1 MNSTMDTDAS
11 ATVLIVD
18 DDFTVRLLA
27 REALEQAG
35 FTVLENDDGVGI
47 LEQFQEEE
55 PDIVLL
61 DVMLPGLDGFT
72 LCQQIR
78 ALPEGKNTPILMMTG
93 LDDVA
98 SIKKAYHVGAT
109 DFIAKPFNW
118 LILVYRVRYMLRAS
132 QLFLSLGKSQE
143 SLNYA
148 QRIAGLGSWEWDIN
162 SDKLQWS
169 DAVYRIFHVDPIGFD
184 GTYHAFLNSVHPLDK
199 ELVNAALEAAITQ
212 KRPYSIDHQI
222 LLPNGDERHVH
233 TEAEVSYDKH
243 GNPHRLSGTVQDIT
257 ERKHDEERIRRLAY
271 YDSLTG
277 LPNRVL
283 FKENLEHALAHAER
297 KKRRVATLFLD
308 LDRFKW
314 INDTMGHSFG
324 DKLLQEFAARLNGS
338 VRKID
343 SVTRGNLNDPS
354 YAIARLGGDE
364 FTIILDDIA
373 QAQDAALVARRIIT
387 EVARPFLLEGQEI
400 SLTVSIGISIF
411 PDDGSDIVTLIKHA
425 DTAMYHA
432 KEQGKNN
439 FQFYTSAMTENACE
453 LLRLEN
459 NLRRAL
465 EREEFSLSYQPQV
478 DIGTGRVNC
487 LEALLRWHNPELGQ
501 VPPAT
506 FIPLAEETGLIL
518 AIDAWVMMQACL
530 QLKEWEA
537 LGLSRV
543 RIAVNVSGQNFLQ
556 KNLPET
562 TRSILSATGI
572 RPECLELELTEGV
585 LMRNGA
591 ETIATLRE
599 LQAMGLTLAI
609 DDFGTGYSS
618 LSYLKR
624 FRLDTLKI
632 DRSFIQDLTSDSD
645 SGAIVTAL
653 VALATSMKMSVVAE
667 GVETLEQLA
676 MLRELGCMRIQGYLF
691 SRPLVREDATR
702 LLLEAGG
709 LLAPAPC
716 TNEGGNP

>member
-1 MNSTMDTDAS
+1 MFNSIEENATG
-11 ATVLIVD
+11 TVLIVD

-35 FTVLENDDGVGI
+35 FTVLENDDGVGV
-47 LEQFQEEE
+47 LAQFEEEE

-72 LCQQIR
+72 LCQQLR
-78 ALPEGKNTPILMMTG
+78 ALPQGKNTPILMMTG

-98 SIKKAYHVGAT
+98 SIRRAYDAGAT

-118 LILVYRVRYMLRAS
+118 IILTYRVRYLMRTS
-132 QLFLSLGKSQE
+132 ELFLNLGKSQE

-199 ELVNAALEAAITQ
+199 ELVNAALETAISQ
-212 KRPYSIDHQI
+212 KKPYSVDHQI

-233 TEAEVSYDKH
+233 TEAEVMYDKN
-243 GNPHRLSGTVQDIT
+243 GRPSRLSGTVQDIT
-257 ERKHDEERIRRLAY
+257 ERKHDEERIRKLAF

-297 KKRRVATLFLD
+297 KRRRVATLFLD

-314 INDTMGHSFG
+314 INDTMGHSVG
-324 DKLLQEFAARLNGS
+324 DKLLQEFAARLNHS
-338 VRKID
+338 VRKND
-343 SVTRGNLNDPS
+343 CVTRSNLNEPF

-373 QAQDAALVARRIIT
+373 QAQDAAVVARRIIS
-387 EVARPFLLEGQEI
+387 ELARPFLLEGQEVCI
-400 SLTVSIGISIF
+400 TVSIGISIY

-432 KEQGKNN
+432 KDQGKNN

-459 NLRRAL
+459 QLRRAL
-465 EREEFSLSYQPQV
+465 ERDEFTLCYQPQV
-478 DIGTGRVNC
+478 DLETGRVLC

-501 VPPAT
+501 VPPTT

-518 AIDAWVMMQACL
+518 AIDAWVMMQACR
-530 QLKEWEA
+530 QLKEWHDMG
-537 LGLSRV
+537 LGKVRV
-543 RIAVNVSGQNFLQ
+543 AVNVSGQNFLQ
-556 KNLPET
+556 KSLPET
-562 TRSILSATGI
+562 TRSILAATGV
-572 RPECLELELTEGV
+572 RPESLELELTEGV
-585 LMRNGA
+585 LMRNAA
-591 ETIATLRE
+591 ETIATLGE
-599 LQAMGLTLAI
+599 LKSMGLTLAI

-632 DRSFIQDLTSDSD
+632 DRSFIQDVTSDPD
-645 SGAIVTAL
+645 SAAIVTAL
-653 VALATSMKMSVVAE
+653 VALASSMKMSVVAE

-676 MLRELGCMRIQGYLF
+676 FLRELGCRQIQGYLF
-691 SRPLVREDATR
+691 SRPLVAQDATR
-702 LLLEAGG
+702 LLHDEEGR
-709 LLAPAPC
+709 LAPHPRS
-716 TNEGGNP
+716 T